1 MHHTSTPA
9 PRSGS
14 GAVFLSDL
22 NAVSREFSG
31 ELRRSQRRNQRRAAG
46 NDGSSTA
53 PRLNSVRPVP
63 TIEGQAPAAEVF
75 AAVGNGKRPVLRNLP
90 MTAMQLHR
98 ACLHADAEQTL
109 AIARRWPG
117 FRLRMADG
125 QLIPGGELRLK
136 DLRITYPCDTC
147 RPCRTIAP
155 PSRHTAHQAAAKV
168 AAVKSGPT
176 TRPTSASVSTA
187 HSPRRAGRVVMPRH
201 PEVHEAYLSLLQHG
215 VVDARGLRPVSC
227 VQEASVFLAESQQA
241 DGISVQDAECLHNA
255 AIVTALHW
263 HR

>member
-1 MHHTSTPA
+1 VDYYYCRQQRRVPDGDVRRAALPVELYSALIALALEGQDRRALAGAGPSAGSLCGVRGPHSILMHHTSTAA

-14 GAVFLSDL
+14 GAVLSDL
-22 NAVSREFSG
+22 NGVGRQFSG
-31 ELRRSQRRNQRRAAG
+31 ELRRSRRRNQRRAAG
-46 NDGSSTA
+46 NDGTSIA
-53 PRLNSVRPVP
+53 ARLNSVRPVP
-63 TIEGQAPAAEVF
+63 TIEGRAPAAEVF
-75 AAVGNGKRPVLRNLP
+75 GAVGNGKRPVLRNLP

-109 AIARRWPG
+109 SIARRWPG

-147 RPCRTIAP
+147 RLCRTNAP
-155 PSRHTAHQAAAKV
+155 PSRHTAHQAAANV

-187 HSPRRAGRVVMPRH
+187 HSPRD
-201 PEVHEAYLSLLQHG
+201 PEE
-215 VVDARGLRPVSC
+215 
-227 VQEASVFLAESQQA
+227 
-241 DGISVQDAECLHNA
+241 
-255 AIVTALHW
+255 W
-263 HR
+263 

>member
-1 MHHTSTPA
+1 MHHTSTSA

-14 GAVFLSDL
+14 GAVLSDL
-22 NAVSREFSG
+22 NGVGRQFSG
-31 ELRRSQRRNQRRAAG
+31 ELRRSRRRNQRRAAG
-46 NDGSSTA
+46 NDGTSIA
-53 PRLNSVRPVP
+53 ARLNSVRPVP
-63 TIEGQAPAAEVF
+63 TIEGRAPAAEVF
-75 AAVGNGKRPVLRNLP
+75 GAVGNGKRPVLRNLP

-109 AIARRWPG
+109 SIARRWPG

-147 RPCRTIAP
+147 RLCRTNAP
-155 PSRHTAHQAAAKV
+155 PSRHTAHQAAANV

-187 HSPRRAGRVVMPRH
+187 HSPRD
-201 PEVHEAYLSLLQHG
+201 PEE
-215 VVDARGLRPVSC
+215 
-227 VQEASVFLAESQQA
+227 
-241 DGISVQDAECLHNA
+241 
-255 AIVTALHW
+255 W
-263 HR
+263 